1 MTIPTQNEPEGR
13 IPSPVPPGD
22 AQGEAPHPTGAGEF
36 RGRGSRWAA
45 AFETLLLGLILIGVA
60 FRFSWSNW
68 NQDADLHPD
77 EYGLTSTL
85 SHMSVPASFADYI
98 NTRLSPLSPY
108 QKYDLQGNPT
118 ELGPDNR
125 MRWGQWPITLVRVTA
140 EWSDNSGYR
149 DLRLWGRSL
158 SALADTLGL
167 LFIFLIGARLYGR
180 RVGLLAAALSALAV
194 MQIQQSHFMTSD
206 NFALLFSTAAM
217 YCAVRAAEP
226 MARRSFLA
234 WDWLWYAWFGI
245 AFGMA
250 VASRVN
256 LALLAVEIVIAGVV
270 ALARE
275 GRLRT
280 LRLSEAAGLLTR
292 LALAGALSL
301 IVFRLTQPMS
311 FRATSGDTTLL
322 TLHLNSDWTDSMA
335 VASNES
341 RGIGGGPPGEQWTNR
356 PAVVFPW
363 VNMVLWGLGLPLG
376 LAAWAGLAL
385 AFWRTLRYREW
396 AAHLL
401 PLTWAG
407 GYFLFMSTRF
417 VKSIR
422 YFLPIYPFMA
432 LFAAWLLMWLWRRSR
447 TAGEPSP
454 WRAVPRFRLAQIG
467 AAVAITIVVGGTLA
481 WAWSFTG
488 IYRVDNTRIQ
498 ASHWIYQN
506 VSGPVNLVLSS
517 AQGDYNEPLAL
528 PFGSVDGN
536 AAASVIQFEPHVTGV
551 TRSILLPH
559 VRAESGGA
567 GATLVEIVLSTSPD
581 GSVPLATA
589 HIPVPAV
596 AGDVRGQSV
605 EASFGPAIVNA
616 GTTYFLVLSTVP
628 GHVVAVSG
636 AAVANESWDEGLPL
650 RIEGRDA
657 FGGLYAGLMVENRWP
672 DDAHKLD
679 MFLQVLDQADYLF
692 LPSQR
697 GLWTPTRLPRS
708 YPLTVEYYRALFD
721 GRLGF
726 DLAAAFSSPIRLG
739 PLYISDVAGSAAWGH
754 APALPVDND
763 NLLAAEEAFS
773 VYDHAPVWIFRKRP
787 DFSIQQVRE
796 VLEAVDLTRV
806 VPADPRNPGQADTQL
821 LLPPERLAEQRS
833 GGTWSDM
840 FSRESLLN
848 RFPLLGVVAWWLW
861 VVITGWAF
869 LPFAAI
875 ALRGLPDMGY
885 SVAKIGGWL
894 FVTWT
899 SWMLA
904 SLRVPFVRVTLAGL
918 WLGLVAAGIALVLLQ
933 RRKWIG
939 ALRDHWRTWLIMEG
953 VFLALFLFDLLIRL
967 GNSDLWHPAF
977 GGEKPMDFSYLNAV
991 IRSTSFPPFDP
1002 WFAGG
1007 YINYYY
1013 YGFVV
1018 AAIPIKLL
1026 GIVPSVAYNLTLP
1039 TLFALVGSAGF
1050 GLAWSLATHMRR
1062 EGRPGLSPWLAGA
1075 ATAAGLVLL
1084 GNLGEVRL
1092 LWRGML
1098 SVSTIDL
1105 PRNVLFGLTNLI
1117 HGLWGGWRLL
1127 IGQASLPYSTGDWYW
1142 LPSRAIPVA
1151 LDAAGIPLEA
1161 EPITEFPFFTFLY
1174 GDLHAHMIA
1183 MPITLLALAAAVALV
1198 LRPRTV
1204 ERWREFLPVMFV
1216 GVLAAGALRP
1226 TNTWDFPVQ
1235 LGLIL
1240 LAVGYSNW
1248 QSWQESKASVDG
1260 ARVVVRGL
1268 AQMTLA
1274 VVLAFVL
1281 YQPYSQWNVQ
1291 GYTAVEV
1298 WHGSKTPLDSYL
1310 IVHGLFL
1317 FVLVSFMIWQTREW
1331 MARTP
1336 LSRFSGA
1343 RPGSI
1348 LAGVLLIGV
1357 LAAAAVAL
1365 LYLSGYQALSL
1376 ALPLLVWAGLLALRR
1391 EQNAATRAILILAS
1405 VGLALTAL
1413 VEVIVLKGDVS
1424 RMNTV
1429 FKFYLQVWLLFGV
1442 AAGPAL
1448 AWAVDAL
1455 NRESHRLRGV
1465 WQAALLLLVLGA
1477 GYYTYKAGLS
1487 KIQDRMALEA
1497 PRTLDGM
1504 TFMAYAGYADRG
1516 KDFSLR
1522 EDYDAIRWM
1531 QENVDGS
1538 PVIVE
1543 ANTVEYHWG
1552 SRFTIYTGLPGVV
1565 GWNWHQRQ
1573 QRGVVSTLWVEDRV
1587 REIGDF
1593 YTTPDEAQA
1602 VSFLARYDVAYVIVG
1617 QLERAYYPEE
1627 GLAKFERMTQAGLLR
1642 RVYSEGETVIYEV
1655 AHAS

>member
-1 MTIPTQNEPEGR
+1 
-13 IPSPVPPGD
+13 
-22 AQGEAPHPTGAGEF
+22 
-36 RGRGSRWAA
+36 
-45 AFETLLLGLILIGVA
+45 
-60 FRFSWSNW
+60 
-68 NQDADLHPD
+68 
-77 EYGLTSTL
+77 
-85 SHMSVPASFADYI
+85 
-98 NTRLSPLSPY
+98 
-108 QKYDLQGNPT
+108 
-118 ELGPDNR
+118 
-125 MRWGQWPITLVRVTA
+125 
-140 EWSDNSGYR
+140 
-149 DLRLWGRSL
+149 
-158 SALADTLGL
+158 
-167 LFIFLIGARLYGR
+167 
-180 RVGLLAAALSALAV
+180 
-194 MQIQQSHFMTSD
+194 
-206 NFALLFSTAAM
+206 
-217 YCAVRAAEP
+217 
-226 MARRSFLA
+226 
-234 WDWLWYAWFGI
+234 
-245 AFGMA
+245 
-250 VASRVN
+250 
-256 LALLAVEIVIAGVV
+256 
-270 ALARE
+270 
-275 GRLRT
+275 
-280 LRLSEAAGLLTR
+280 
-292 LALAGALSL
+292 
-301 IVFRLTQPMS
+301 
-311 FRATSGDTTLL
+311 
-322 TLHLNSDWTDSMA
+322 
-335 VASNES
+335 
-341 RGIGGGPPGEQWTNR
+341 
-356 PAVVFPW
+356 VVFPW

-385 AFWRTLRYREW
+385 AAWRTVRYREW

-401 PLTWAG
+401 PLSWAG

-432 LFAAWLLMWLWRRSR
+432 LLAAWLLMWLWRRSR
-447 TAGEPSP
+447 VTGDSVA
-454 WRAVPRFRLAQIG
+454 WRAVPRAKLAQIG
-467 AAVAITIVVGGTLA
+467 AAAAIWVVIGGTLA
-481 WAWSFTG
+481 WAWGFTG
-488 IYRVDNTRIQ
+488 IYRVENTRIQ
-498 ASHWIYQN
+498 ATHWIYQN
-506 VSGPVNLVLSS
+506 VPGPVNLVLSAS
-517 AQGDYNEPLAL
+517 QGDYNEPLSL
-528 PFGSVDGN
+528 PFGSVDGTLAPN
-536 AAASVIQFEPHVTGV
+536 VIQFMPHVTGKP
-551 TRSILLPH
+551 RSIFLPH
-559 VRAESGGA
+559 VRAESA
-567 GATLVEIVLSTSPD
+567 YPGATFLEIVLSASPD
-581 GSVPLATA
+581 GSMPLAIA
-589 HIPVPAV
+589 NIRVPAV
-596 AGDVRGQSV
+596 ADDVRGQSV
-605 EASFGPAIVNA
+605 EATFGPAIVNE
-616 GTTYFLVLSTVP
+616 GVTYFLVLSTTP
-628 GHVVAVSG
+628 GHVVTVSG
-636 AAVANESWDEGLPL
+636 AAVANESWDEGVPL

-679 MFLQVLDQADYLF
+679 MFLQVLEQADYLF

-697 GLWTPTRLPRS
+697 GLWTPTRLPHS

-726 DLAAAFSSPIRLG
+726 ELAASFSSPIRLG
-739 PLYISDVAGSAAWGH
+739 PLYISDVAGRAAWGH
-754 APALPVDND
+754 APQLPVYND
-763 NLLAAEEAFS
+763 SLLAAEEAFS
-773 VYDHAPVWIFRKRP
+773 VYDHAPVWIFRKGA
-787 DFSIQQVRE
+787 DFSIQQARK

-806 VPADPRNPGQADTQL
+806 VPADPRNPGAADTQL
-821 LLPPERLAEQRS
+821 LLPPERLAEQRA
-833 GGTWSDM
+833 GGTWSEM

-848 RFPLLGVVAWWLW
+848 RVPLLGVAAWWLW

-869 LPFAAI
+869 LPLAAI

-885 SVAKIGGWL
+885 SLAKIGGWL
-894 FVTWT
+894 LVTWM

-904 SLRVPFVRVTLAGL
+904 SLRVPFVRVTIAVL
-918 WLGLVAAGIALVLLQ
+918 WLGVVAAAIALVLLQ
-933 RRKWIG
+933 RRKWRS
-939 ALRDHWRTWLIMEG
+939 ALRDHWRTWLMMEG
-953 VFLALFLFDLLIRL
+953 VFLALFLFDLLLRL

-991 IRSTSFPPFDP
+991 IRSTSFPAFDP

-1018 AAIPIKLL
+1018 VAIPIKLL
-1026 GIVPSVAYNLTLP
+1026 GIVPSFAYNLTLP

-1075 ATAAGLVLL
+1075 ASAVGLVLL

-1092 LWRGML
+1092 MWRAML
-1098 SVSTIDL
+1098 GASTIGL

-1127 IGQASLPYSTGDWYW
+1127 IGQASVPYSTGDWYW
-1142 LPSRAIPVA
+1142 LASRAIPVA

-1198 LRPRTV
+1198 LRHRTV
-1204 ERWREFLPVMFV
+1204 ERWREFLPVMLM

-1240 LAVGYSNW
+1240 LAVGYGNW
-1248 QSWQESKASVDG
+1248 QSWRESSASADG

-1391 EQNAATRAILILAS
+1391 EQNAATRALLILAS

-1429 FKFYLQVWLLFGV
+1429 FKFYLQVWLLLGV

-1448 AWAVDAL
+1448 GWVVDAL
-1455 NRESHRLRGV
+1455 DRESHRLRRL
-1465 WQAALLLLVLGA
+1465 WQTVLVLLVLGA

-1487 KIQDRMALEA
+1487 KVHDRMALEA

-1504 TFMAYAGYADRG
+1504 TFMANAGYADRG

-1531 QENVDGS
+1531 QENVHGS

-1573 QRGVVSTLWVEDRV
+1573 QRGVVSTLWVEERV

-1593 YTTPDEAQA
+1593 YATPDEAQA
-1602 VSFLARYDVAYVIVG
+1602 ESFLARYDVAYIIVG
-1617 QLERAYYPEE
+1617 QLERAYYSEE
-1627 GLAKFERMTQAGLLR
+1627 GLAKFERMTTGGTLR
-1642 RVYSEGETVIYEV
+1642 RVYAEGETVIYEV